1 MMRIH
6 EFVSESSQVHSGVA
20 LSNDNEN
27 IIPNVHRVAGTADRI
42 YDLNRLMMTI
52 AMADGIQVP
61 VIKNKESWA
70 GRNNLAVPYSSKE
83 VDMLKHSYKVMGIEW
98 EDILHSNSGKS
109 EEPKDT
115 NHVSPVPQN
124 SGKSTKRR
132 S

>member
-1 MMRIH
+1 MRLH
-6 EFVSESSQVHSGVA
+6 EFVNESAEVKSGVN
-20 LSNDNEN
+20 LSNDHES
-27 IIPNVHRVAGTADRI
+27 IISNVHRVAGTADRI

-124 SGKSTKRR
+124 SGKVTKRR
-132 S
+132 T